1 MPRST
6 PQIATI
12 QIGKNGLTENFFETL
27 NGYFKKH
34 LSVKVVVLKSASRDK
49 SKIKEYS
56 EKIIERLGNNYTSR
70 TIGFTIIFKKWR
82 KPVR

>member
-27 NGYFKKH
+27 EGYFKRH
-34 LSVKVVVLKSASRDK
+34 LSVKVIVLKSASRDK
-49 SKIKEYS
+49 AKIKEYS
-56 EKIIERLGNNYTSR
+56 EKILARLGNHYTTR